1 MTSWPVSEDSIVTIK
16 GIPWPITDL
25 LKDSKYADQFAGGVF
40 THAFLNTYSY
50 HRQHAPVDGKVV
62 EAKVIQGQAYLET
75 EVINDT
81 NGKNV
86 LQAVR
91 RTTGKSELSFS
102 PKTIDA
108 PDTPGYQF
116 LQTRGLVVIENEK
129 VGLVAVLPIGMAQ
142 VSSVI
147 LTAEE
152 GVTLRKGEEISY
164 FQFGGSDCVV
174 VFQAKANVS
183 ITAVAGTAYAMG
195 KQIGIA
201 QV

>member
-1 MTSWPVSEDSIVTIK
+1 VTSWPVSEDSIVTIK
-16 GIPWPITDL
+16 GIPWPIMDL

-75 EVINDT
+75 EVSKDA

-91 RTTGKSELSFS
+91 RTTGKSKYSFS
-102 PKTIDA
+102 PQTVDA

-174 VFQAKANVS
+174 VFQAKAKVN

-195 KQIGIA
+195 KQIAIA